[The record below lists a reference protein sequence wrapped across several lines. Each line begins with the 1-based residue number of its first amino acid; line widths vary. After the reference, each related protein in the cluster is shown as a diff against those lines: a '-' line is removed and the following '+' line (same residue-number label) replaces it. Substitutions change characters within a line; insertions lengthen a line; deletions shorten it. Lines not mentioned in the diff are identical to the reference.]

1 MPKLPG
7 PLSYGAMILGAV
19 REGESKAEKRPIIF
33 CGQAESIEPLRS
45 RLVEG
50 APEGTRAVELYAMRR
65 LQPDDRKDLSRAEVV
80 VYGGT
85 VVSGLDDATR
95 ADLRVVARSGRPK
108 LVLLEALELPN
119 PAVTHASRVRGID
132 PDDVLGF
139 ERGDFPHER
148 AMREL
153 AKRTDKSATWLAAQ
167 LPAFRPYVVDAL
179 IEDAA
184 RRNAKYAALIFI
196 PGTDLPV
203 LTATQMRLVL
213 RIGAAYGQE
222 ISPDRALELLS
233 VLGAAFGLRALAGS
247 VVGAVP
253 VAGWALQAAIA
264 YSGTKAL
271 GRAAVEYFEHGA
283 VADVSR
289 LRAFAEGVKAEVE
302 QRLAARR

>member
-7 PLSYGAMILGAV
+7 PLAYGAMILGAV
-19 REGESKAEKRPIIF
+19 REGESKSEKRPIIL
-33 CGQAESIEPLRS
+33 CGQPESVEPLRS
-45 RLVEG
+45 RLLEG
-50 APEGTRAVELYAMRR
+50 AAEGTRAVELFAMRR
-65 LQPDDRKDLSRAEVV
+65 LEPDDRKALSRAEVV
-80 VYGGT
+80 GYGGT

-95 ADLRVVARSGRPK
+95 NDLKVVAKSGRPK

-119 PAVTHASRVRGID
+119 PAVTQASRVRGIH

-139 ERGDFPHER
+139 ERGDFPHEQ

-153 AKRTDKSATWLAAQ
+153 ADRTDMSATWLASQ
-167 LPAFRPYVVDAL
+167 LPALRPYVVNAM
-179 IEDAA
+179 IEEAA

-213 RIGAAYGQE
+213 RIAAAHGQE

-233 VLGAAFGLRALAGS
+233 VLGAAFGFRALAGS
-247 VVGAVP
+247 IVGAVP

-264 YSGTKAL
+264 YTGTKAL

-289 LRAFAEGVKAEVE
+289 VRAFAEGVRAEVE